1 MAIIMLAS
9 STRLSNKRDAHL
21 LNNDMCGLSQT
32 RTVGAI
38 ECSLVRANRR
48 PTGEAV
54 TIAQWCSI
62 YRHGVLIKAY
72 ITRVRCQFRRGRSI
86 VSDGRSDDDVGL
98 LQIYVA
104 ARRGFR
110 RKSAWPDGGEGSP
123 AKIANDGSKWTA
135 LSVRES

>member
-48 PTGEAV
+48 PIGEAV
-54 TIAQWCSI
+54 TIA
-62 YRHGVLIKAY
+62 R
-72 ITRVRCQFRRGRSI
+72 
-86 VSDGRSDDDVGL
+86 
-98 LQIYVA
+98 
-104 ARRGFR
+104 
-110 RKSAWPDGGEGSP
+110 
-123 AKIANDGSKWTA
+123 
-135 LSVRES
+135 